1 MTNCANEPGGLG
13 SILSEARFVFFFSI
27 LFFFFFFCFVFFR
40 YFLFSIGFFSFLA
53 VSPCYMRF
61 GDLCIFSL
69 PVTTYMGK
77 QDGSRFRQ
85 IARKIRTGKFYSG
98 IVFPI
103 CTKKRPREPGT
114 GIKDGTWI
122 SIWSIL
128 FRPAK
133 IGLPNIPFPC
143 SISFSTGFS
152 GNFLNGEQPLHLIIH
167 CDEVRAI
174 RTSNIRLFWNFFAMN
189 FGICLLNNSSMVEIQ
204 NKPLK

>member
-1 MTNCANEPGGLG
+1 
-13 SILSEARFVFFFSI
+13 
-27 LFFFFFFCFVFFR
+27 
-40 YFLFSIGFFSFLA
+40 
-53 VSPCYMRF
+53 MRF

>member
-13 SILSEARFVFFFSI
+13 SILSEARFVFFFLI
-27 LFFFFFFCFVFFR
+27 LFLFVFFCFVFFR

-61 GDLCIFSL
+61 GDLRIFSL

-167 CDEVRAI
+167 CRWSSSD
-174 RTSNIRLFWNFFAMN
+174 SNVKYSIILKYFCNEFWNLF
-189 FGICLLNNSSMVEIQ
+189 V
-204 NKPLK
+204 K

>member
-13 SILSEARFVFFFSI
+13 SILSEARFVFFFLI
-27 LFFFFFFCFVFFR
+27 LFWFFFFCFVFFR

-53 VSPCYMRF
+53 VSPCYVRF
-61 GDLCIFSL
+61 GDLRIFSL

-128 FRPAK
+128 FRPQK
-133 IGLPNIPFPC
+133 LDCQIFRFRVPFP
-143 SISFSTGFS
+143 F
-152 GNFLNGEQPLHLIIH
+152 QP
-167 CDEVRAI
+167 DFPE
-174 RTSNIRLFWNFFAMN
+174 TF
-189 FGICLLNNSSMVEIQ
+189 
-204 NKPLK
+204 